1 MKYLTILLFLLIGF
15 GNLHAQH
22 WSVFLRTHNDLVPL
36 QQTLQKNDTLKL
48 TPGNTYQIELPDI
61 FAQKTGTPT
70 KKMML
75 RNISE
80 VQHLIDF
87 SITHDK
93 LIKDLTDTIYTAKV
107 TIQQLKTLES
117 EKLSFAPQLVI
128 KGKQGSTEMSLTI
141 LPQWKDEISL
151 SESR

>member
-1 MKYLTILLFLLIGF
+1 MKYLTILLFLLIGI
-15 GNLHAQH
+15 GNLRAQH
-22 WSVFLRTHNDLVPL
+22 WSIFLRTHNDLVPI
-36 QQTLQKNDTLKL
+36 QEALQKNDTLKL
-48 TPGNTYQIELPDI
+48 TPGNTYLIELPDI
-61 FAQKTGTPT
+61 FDQKTGTPT

-87 SITHDK
+87 SITHDT

-107 TIQQLKTLES
+107 TIQQLKALES

-128 KGKQGSTEMSLTI
+128 KGKQGSPEMSLTI

-151 SESR
+151 RETR